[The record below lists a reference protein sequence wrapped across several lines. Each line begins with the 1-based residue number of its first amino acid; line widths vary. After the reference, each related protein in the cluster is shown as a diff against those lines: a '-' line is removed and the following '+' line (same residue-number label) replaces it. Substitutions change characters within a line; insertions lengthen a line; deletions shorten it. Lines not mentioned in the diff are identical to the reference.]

1 MSGDAPAEALLRSLG
16 VTCPAEIDLEAIA
29 WSMGAKVR
37 EAELPSCEARIIGF
51 RDQAIITVRNSGDPR
66 RRRFSIGHELGHWI
80 HHRGRSSICRSSDIG
95 NPRAASQLEK
105 QADRFAADLL
115 MPRYL
120 FAPALAA
127 VERPNFE
134 AIDALGATFAT
145 SRLATSLRCIDLGAW
160 PVMLICHGSRGRRW
174 FKRAD
179 SIPDDWFPRDDLDPS
194 SPSFPVL
201 FGIVERSKSQSVS
214 ASLWFDRR
222 DASRYRITEHSL
234 KAHGGSM
241 LTLLNLSDPKMLAQA
256 HHS

>member
-1 MSGDAPAEALLRSLG
+1 MSGETPAEGLLRSLG
-16 VTCPAEIDLEAIA
+16 VTSPDEIDLEAIA

-95 NPRAASQLEK
+95 NPGAASQLEK

-115 MPRYL
+115 MPRFL
-120 FAPALAA
+120 FCRSAAQLKRPDFEGIDMLAT
-127 VERPNFE
+127 
-134 AIDALGATFAT
+134 TFTT
-145 SRLATSLRCIDLGAW
+145 SRLATALRCVDIDSW
-160 PVMLICHGSRGRRW
+160 PAVLVCHGPSGRRW

-179 SIPDDWFPRDDLDPS
+179 SVPDDWFPREDLDPS
-194 SPSFPVL
+194 SPSFPVM
-201 FGIVERSKSQSVS
+201 FGAVERSKSQAVA

-222 DASRYRITEHSL
+222 DASRYRITEQSL
-234 KAHGGSM
+234 KAHGGTM
-241 LTLLNLSDPKMLAQA
+241 LTLLTLTDPKMLTQR
-256 HHS
+256 SR

>member
-1 MSGDAPAEALLRSLG
+1 MSGETPAEGLLRSLG
-16 VTCPAEIDLEAIA
+16 VTSPDEIDLEAIA

-95 NPRAASQLEK
+95 NPGAASQLEK

-115 MPRYL
+115 MPRFL
-120 FAPALAA
+120 FCRSAAQLKRPDFEGIDMLAT
-127 VERPNFE
+127 
-134 AIDALGATFAT
+134 TFTT
-145 SRLATSLRCIDLGAW
+145 SRLATALRCVDIDSW
-160 PVMLICHGSRGRRW
+160 PAVLVCHDPSGRRW

-179 SIPDDWFPRDDLDPS
+179 SVPDDWFPREDLDPS
-194 SPSFPVL
+194 SPSFPVM
-201 FGIVERSKSQSVS
+201 FGAVERSKSQAVA

-222 DASRYRITEHSL
+222 DASRYRITEQSL
-234 KAHGGSM
+234 KAHGGTM
-241 LTLLNLSDPKMLAQA
+241 LTLLTLTDPKMLTQG
-256 HHS
+256 SR